1 MRDRLLGRLSTFVA
15 LAALATGIAA
25 AHGRPWPVPE
35 AAKKRKNPV
44 AASEEA
50 LRAAKTTYERLCAS
64 CHGIAGKGDGPEAQ
78 MYEVKPPDFTDAQM
92 MGEMTDGEIFYKI
105 SEGRDPMPSFKM
117 QLSEELRWQMVHFLR
132 SFAARSSKPAA
143 GGQQRHRPAKKSP

>member
-1 MRDRLLGRLSTFVA
+1 MRNRLFRRLSLFLM

-44 AASEEA
+44 AASEA
-50 LRAAKTTYERLCAS
+50 GLRAAKTTYERLCAS
-64 CHGIAGKGDGPEAQ
+64 CHGTSGKGDGPEAQ
-78 MYEVKPPDFTDAQM
+78 MYEVKPADFTDAPM

-105 SEGRDPMPSFKM
+105 SEGRDPMPAFKM
-117 QLSEELRWQMVHFLR
+117 QLSEEQRWQMVHYLR
-132 SFAARSSKPAA
+132 SFAPRSGKPAA
-143 GGQQRHRPAKKSP
+143 GGHQGHRPAKKSP